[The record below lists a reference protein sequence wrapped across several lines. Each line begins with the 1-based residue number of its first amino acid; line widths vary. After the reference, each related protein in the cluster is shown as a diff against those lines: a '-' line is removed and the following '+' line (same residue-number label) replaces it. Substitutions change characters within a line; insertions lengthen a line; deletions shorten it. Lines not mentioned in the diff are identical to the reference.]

1 MSRVLILSSASPIP
15 VIDGAAIGVFQ
26 RLTLFS
32 SLGYDVDCAYIE
44 SKTVQRKAQ
53 LEDLSKY
60 CKNVFRFSFNKK
72 KAYLNVFCGLFT
84 NRKPLQVNYFYS
96 ADIQKW
102 IDANIHDYDL
112 VWCMEIRMSEYVKH
126 YPEKVIMD
134 YIDCISE
141 NCRISVKNSTG
152 LWKVMNYIDAKRC
165 RQYERLI
172 APLFKTRVA
181 ITEHDKKCIFP
192 NDEYECNVL
201 PNYVSIDKS
210 KYIDQELTDK
220 HIVFIGSMFYAPNVV
235 AALYFAHN
243 VFPLILQKDPEVKF
257 YIVGNRP
264 AKELLELQSNNIIV
278 TGFVDDVWDYLKRAC
293 VIVVPMQTGSGL
305 QNKILEG
312 LSVKGCVVTTKVCSS
327 GLVKAEGMPFVAETS
342 EEMSEQIIRLLNDKQ
357 LRKEVGEK
365 SFRYVC
371 DNYSFE
377 VVAQKLDKILRESHV
392 SSINNS

>member
-26 RLTLFS
+26 KLTLFS
-32 SLGYDVDCAYIE
+32 SLGYEVDCAYIE
-44 SKTVQRKAQ
+44 SKKVQRKAHS
-53 LEDLSKY
+53 EDLSKY
-60 CKNVFRFSFNKK
+60 CKNVFRFSFNKR

-96 ADIQKW
+96 KDIQKW
-102 IDANIHDYDL
+102 IDSNIQNYDL
-112 VWCMEIRMSEYVKH
+112 VWCMEIRMSEYVKK

-141 NCRISVKNSTG
+141 NCRISVNNSKG
-152 LWKVMNYIDAKRC
+152 LWKVMNFIDSRRC
-165 RQYERLI
+165 RRYEKLI
-172 APLFKTRVA
+172 APCFETRVA

-201 PNYVSIDKS
+201 PNYVDIDKN
-210 KYIDQELTDK
+210 KYIDQDNTDK
-220 HIVFIGSMFYAPNVV
+220 RIVFIGSMFYAPNVV
-235 AALYFAHN
+235 AALYFAHH
-243 VFPLILQKDPEVKF
+243 VFPLIIQEDPEVKF

-264 AKELLELQSNNIIV
+264 AKELLELQSDNIIV
-278 TGFVDDVWDYLKRAC
+278 TGFVEDVWEYLKRAS

-312 LSVKGCVVTTKVCSS
+312 LSVKGCVVTTKVCSG
-327 GLVKAEGMPFVAETS
+327 GLVKAEGMPFVADTA
-342 EEMSEQIIRLLNDKQ
+342 EEMCDQILRLIRDKQ
-357 LRKEVGEK
+357 LRVKVGES

-377 VVAQKLDKILRESHV
+377 VVAHKLDEILKRSHI
-392 SSINNS
+392 SNLSIS